1 MSEIGY
7 KCRRVRDSREQSSMG
22 SSPRP
27 AEEAGGAGGGQ
38 DGGTTLAF
46 DLATA
51 YLDGDGEVDQT
62 DARGLLRAHFYTP
75 WTTGIEVFVLLSPRR
90 CRNAQGEK

>member
-38 DGGTTLAF
+38 DGG
-46 DLATA
+46 
-51 YLDGDGEVDQT
+51 GGQEKEG
-62 DARGLLRAHFYTP
+62 RGGCSFLLLT
-75 WTTGIEVFVLLSPRR
+75 WTSVFSR
-90 CRNAQGEK
+90 